1 MSEKSSGRP
10 RTEADVAVICDGLD
24 IPLNPF
30 VQRLIGEAVSGMV
43 RALDGVPA
51 EPRTIE
57 LRIRQA

>member
-1 MSEKSSGRP
+1 MSEKSVGLP
-10 RTEADVAVICDGLD
+10 GAKAGGALICDGLD

-30 VQRLIGEAVSGMV
+30 VQRFIQETVSGMV

-57 LRIRQA
+57 LKIRKN